1 VSPWLYLVLAHVVAD
16 FVMQPYELVK
26 LKQRPI
32 GLWIHSAIHGLLA
45 AAVTAP
51 LSPRWW
57 LVGLCVGAL
66 HYPIDYAKVN
76 IGFNEGPAS
85 LVAFLVDQAVHLAVL
100 AVAVLLAGL
109 PLRGEMEMGSG
120 AVSAVFYYAVPY
132 ATVTFAAAIV
142 LYQFAVA
149 YGTRSNAGD
158 LLTPGARLAGYAER
172 GLVLTLV
179 LFAAP
184 VLWWAGAAW
193 YALRFGTARGDRRRW
208 GEIGAS
214 LVITVALGL
223 LFRQG

>member
-1 VSPWLYLVLAHVVAD
+1 LSPWLYLVLAHVLAD
-16 FVMQPYELVK
+16 FVLQPYELVK
-26 LKQRPI
+26 LKQQPI

-45 AAVTAP
+45 AAVMAP

-57 LVGLCVGAL
+57 LAGVCVGAL
-66 HYPIDYAKVN
+66 HYPIDYAKVS
-76 IGFNEGPAS
+76 IGYHAGLAS

-100 AVAVLLAGL
+100 VVGVPLAGL
-109 PLRGEMEMGSG
+109 PLRGEIEMGSG

-132 ATVTFAAAIV
+132 ATATFAAAIV
-142 LYQFAVA
+142 LYQLAVA

-158 LLTPGARLAGYAER
+158 LLTPIARIAGYAER

-193 YALRFGTARGDRRRW
+193 YALRFGTARGDHRRW
-208 GEIGAS
+208 VEIGAG
-214 LVITVALGL
+214 LVMTVALGL